1 MAHTSDK
8 TPVLAIQRIWIRRDK
23 TSLIKAIA
31 DQSILHSN
39 DEFWGCLQKKPAHGL
54 LNNKEEA
61 KKAYFSKYGRK
72 AYSAAKKRTKIRE
85 SVLVGKSVIRGAVFL
100 LFFILVPKLQ

>member
-8 TPVLAIQRIWIRRDK
+8 TPVLAIQRIWTRQDK
-23 TSLIKAIA
+23 TSLIKAFA

-54 LNNKEEA
+54 LH
-61 KKAYFSKYGRK
+61 
-72 AYSAAKKRTKIRE
+72 
-85 SVLVGKSVIRGAVFL
+85 
-100 LFFILVPKLQ
+100 

>member
-8 TPVLAIQRIWIRRDK
+8 TPVLAIQRIWTRQDK

-39 DEFWGCLQKKPAHGL
+39 DEFGEVYKKASACFSSCFLL
-54 LNNKEEA
+54 LNPVD
-61 KKAYFSKYGRK
+61 FH
-72 AYSAAKKRTKIRE
+72 T
-85 SVLVGKSVIRGAVFL
+85 F
-100 LFFILVPKLQ
+100 Q